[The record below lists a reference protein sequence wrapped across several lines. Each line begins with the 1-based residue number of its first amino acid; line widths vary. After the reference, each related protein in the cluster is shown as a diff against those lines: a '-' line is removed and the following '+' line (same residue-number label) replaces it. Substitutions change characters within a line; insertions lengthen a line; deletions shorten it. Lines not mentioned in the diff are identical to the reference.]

1 MEKVYYILRRYYSLL
16 LCVYLFSDAPYL
28 IALLF
33 HHVQPHQHSTPSMQF
48 IVFCVVI
55 HSAVFVAA
63 VGAVAIFYTPSRRQL
78 HFVLATIL
86 RRFPV
91 LTLFDASNSIVLCI
105 PRTDLKARSSSSPRI
120 CRKYEWWMQI
130 TLCHHIST
138 KANATTYSSC
148 FGSMHAL
155 YILQYSPAP
164 FHGAWRTTKLEKKSR
179 RFLHCLPMHNW
190 IFSGSFF
197 YALFW
202 SLHLPFIIID
212 NCTVHTEIEGD
223 TQTRI

>member
-33 HHVQPHQHSTPSMQF
+33 HHVQPHQHR
-48 IVFCVVI
+48 
-55 HSAVFVAA
+55 HFVAA
-63 VGAVAIFYTPSRRQL
+63 VAIFCTPSRRQL
-78 HFVLATIL
+78 HFVLATVL
-86 RRFPV
+86 RRFLV

-155 YILQYSPAP
+155 YILQCSPAP
-164 FHGAWRTTKLEKKSR
+164 FHAAWRTTKLEKKSR

-190 IFSGSFF
+190 IFSGLFF
-197 YALFW
+197 SLYFDLFIYLL
-202 SLHLPFIIID
+202 SLLTIARY
-212 NCTVHTEIEGD
+212 
-223 TQTRI
+223 TQR